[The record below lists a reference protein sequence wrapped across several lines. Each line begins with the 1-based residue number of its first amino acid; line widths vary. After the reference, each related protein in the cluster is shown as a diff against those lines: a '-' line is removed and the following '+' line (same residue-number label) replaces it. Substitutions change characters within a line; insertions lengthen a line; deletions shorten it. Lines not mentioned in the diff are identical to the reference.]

1 MIKMT
6 YKQIGS
12 FEFSQA
18 IAKIEHTPTSA
29 QKAAH
34 IRHISKFVKAGKDK
48 IHDEY
53 KTNIM
58 DKFGKKG
65 EDGKT
70 ITAEDRPGGFEMDDS
85 QTEEFNKA
93 FKEFEAREI
102 EVDWRPLTPDT
113 LSDIKL
119 SAREIELLGPL
130 FSEDQAQGPGIP
142 NLQSIRG

>member
-18 IAKIEHTPTSA
+18 MAKIENTPTTTI
-29 QKAAH
+29 KASH
-34 IRHISKFVKAGKDK
+34 IRQIAKRIKAGKDL
-48 IHDEY
+48 IHESY
-53 KTNIM
+53 KTDIM
-58 DKFGKKG
+58 DKFGKKS

-70 ITAEDRPGGFEMDDS
+70 LIAEGQPGGFEMAEGKD
-85 QTEEFNKA
+85 EEFNKA
-93 FKEFEAREI
+93 FLEFEAREI
-102 EVDWRPLTPDT
+102 EVDWRPLNPDT

-130 FSEDQAQGPGIP
+130 FSEENGPGVP
-142 NLQSIRG
+142 NLQSIR